1 VFDKANKNIHTPDD
15 GRGLRKVFLNGKLIP
30 FAFCADTR
38 KGTVEAYRK
47 KNGRFIM
54 HKYGKRV
61 LTKKLY
67 GKVEVI

>member
-1 VFDKANKNIHTPDD
+1 MNKNIHTPGD

-30 FAFCADTR
+30 FAFFADTI
-38 KGTVEAYRK
+38 KGIVETYRK
-47 KNGRFIM
+47 KNGSFIM
-54 HKYGKRV
+54 HKHGKRV